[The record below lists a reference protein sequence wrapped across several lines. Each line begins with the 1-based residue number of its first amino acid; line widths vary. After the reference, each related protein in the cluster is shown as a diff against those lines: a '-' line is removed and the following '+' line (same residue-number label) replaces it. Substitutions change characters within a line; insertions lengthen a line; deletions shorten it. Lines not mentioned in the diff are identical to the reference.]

1 MNDINFD
8 PNFDQIVPIG
18 FYTHPS
24 MHRCNL
30 IYPIKNKSG
39 WFFPKKWLTLNF
51 TRVFYVFSP
60 SILPLPPTV
69 RMYYTIV
76 KSIQPYNI
84 TQIKELTDPYDIKAL
99 VNLKSIEAPDNK
111 HKIGVFFGAFR
122 KPVSDTLP
130 MYSYV
135 KNTTGRSLYL
145 SRNKNLPGNWISKFH
160 FGERI
165 ISPIFFL
172 VKSPKFKIENNM
184 CYPNNTGFT
193 IDKCVEKLNTTSN
206 NVNELHDTKINVIQ
220 SLSAGND
227 NNTKTNN
234 TCLIL
239 LIISICVGILGIG
252 IVFFLRHK
260 NL

>member
-1 MNDINFD
+1 MNDIKFD
-8 PNFDQIVPIG
+8 PDFDQIVPIG

-51 TRVFYVFSP
+51 VRVFYVFSP

-84 TQIKELTDPYDIKAL
+84 TRIKELTDPYDMKAL
-99 VNLKSIEAPDNK
+99 TNLKTIEAPKNK

-145 SRNKNLPGNWISKFH
+145 DPRKNLPGNWISKFH

-184 CYPNNTGFT
+184 CYPSKTGFT
-193 IDKCVEKLNTTSN
+193 IDDCVQHLNADDN
-206 NVNELHDTKINVIQ
+206 NISELHDSKINVIQ
-220 SLSAGND
+220 LSSD
-227 NNTKTNN
+227 NTDSSDNTLY
-234 TCLIL
+234 LIL
-239 LIISICVGILGIG
+239 LIASIIIG
-252 IVFFLRHK
+252 FSTVVIIFFLRYK

>member
-1 MNDINFD
+1 MNNINFD
-8 PNFDQIVPIG
+8 PNIDQIVPIG
-18 FYTHPS
+18 FYTHTS

-30 IYPIKNKSG
+30 IYPNKNESG
-39 WFFPKKWLTLNF
+39 WFFPDNWLSLKF
-51 TRVFYVFSP
+51 TKVFYVFSP
-60 SILPLPPTV
+60 SILPLPPAV

-76 KSIQPYNI
+76 KSIEPYNI

-99 VNLKSIEAPDNK
+99 TDLKSIIAPDSK

-122 KPVSDTLP
+122 KPVNDTIP

-172 VKSPKFKIENNM
+172 IKSPKFKIENNM

-193 IDKCVEKLNTTSN
+193 IDNCVEKLNTSSDN
-206 NVNELHDTKINVIQ
+206 INELHDTKINVIQ
-220 SLSAGND
+220 SLSTGD
-227 NNTKTNN
+227 HTKTDNN
-234 TCLIL
+234 TCLIF
-239 LIISICVGILGIG
+239 LIVTICVGILGVG
-252 IVFFLRHK
+252 IIFFFRHK

>member
-8 PNFDQIVPIG
+8 PNIDQIVPIG
-18 FYTHPS
+18 FYTHPV

-30 IYPIKNKSG
+30 IYPIKNETG
-39 WFFPKKWLTLNF
+39 WFFPKKWLSLKF
-51 TRVFYVFSP
+51 VRVFYVFSP

-84 TQIKELTDPYDIKAL
+84 TQIKELTDPYDIKGL
-99 VNLKSIEAPDNK
+99 LNLKSIEIPGNK

-122 KPVSDTLP
+122 KPVQETIP

-135 KNTTGRSLYL
+135 KNTIGRSLYL
-145 SRNKNLPGNWISKFH
+145 HPKRNLPGNWISKFH
-160 FGERI
+160 FGQRI

-172 VKSPKFKIENNM
+172 EKPTKFKIENNM
-184 CYPNNTGFT
+184 CYPSKTGFD
-193 IDKCVEKLNTTSN
+193 IDSCVSNLNTSEDN
-206 NVNELHDTKINVIQ
+206 INELHDSDINVIQ
-220 SLSAGND
+220 TVSKSKEPP
-227 NNTKTNN
+227 TSKNN

-239 LIISICVGILGIG
+239 LIVSICIGILSIG
-252 IVFFLRHK
+252 IIFFLRNK
-260 NL
+260 KF

>member
-1 MNDINFD
+1 MNNINFD
-8 PNFDQIVPIG
+8 PNIDQIVPIG

-30 IYPIKNKSG
+30 IYPIKNESG
-39 WFFPKKWLTLNF
+39 WFFPDKWLSLKF
-51 TRVFYVFSP
+51 TEVFYVFSP
-60 SILPLPPTV
+60 SILPLPPAV

-76 KSIQPYNI
+76 KSIEPYNI

-99 VNLKSIEAPDNK
+99 TDLKSIIVPDNK

-122 KPVSDTLP
+122 KPVNDTIP

-145 SRNKNLPGNWISKFH
+145 SRDKNLPGDWISKFH

-172 VKSPKFKIENNM
+172 TKPTKFRIENNM
-184 CYPNNTGFT
+184 CYPNNTGFS
-193 IDKCVEKLNTTSN
+193 IDKCVEKLNTSPDN
-206 NVNELHDTKINVIQ
+206 INELHDSKINVIQ
-220 SLSAGND
+220 SLYTGD
-227 NNTKTNN
+227 NTKPSN
-234 TCLIL
+234 TCLIF
-239 LIISICVGILGIG
+239 LIISICVGILGVG
-252 IVFFLRHK
+252 IIFFLRYK

>member
-8 PNFDQIVPIG
+8 PNIDQIVPIG
-18 FYTHPS
+18 FYTNPV

-30 IYPIKNKSG
+30 IYPIKNESG
-39 WFFPKKWLTLNF
+39 WGFPKKWLTLNF
-51 TRVFYVFSP
+51 DRVFYVFSP

-84 TQIKELTDPYDIKAL
+84 TQIKELSDPYDIKAL
-99 VNLKSIEAPDNK
+99 TNLKSIEVSDNK

-122 KPVSDTLP
+122 KPVNDTLA

-145 SRNKNLPGNWISKFH
+145 NPKRNLPGNWISKFH

-172 VKSPKFKIENNM
+172 VKSPKFKIENSM
-184 CYPNNTGFT
+184 CYPSDTGFR
-193 IDKCVEKLNTTSN
+193 IEDCVENLKTTKN
-206 NVNELHDTKINVIQ
+206 NINELHDSKINVIQ
-220 SLSAGND
+220 SLSSGD
-227 NNTKTNN
+227 NTKPNN
-234 TCLIL
+234 TCLIFM
-239 LIISICVGILGIG
+239 IIAICIGILGVG
-252 IVFFLRHK
+252 VVFFFRDK
-260 NL
+260 NF